1 MNNLILIQVICIA
14 IQTVAL
20 LSIMIDLK
28 EIKKCLGH
36 S

>member
-1 MNNLILIQVICIA
+1 MDKLVLIQVICIA

-20 LSIMIDLK
+20 LSIMIVLK
-28 EIKKCLGH
+28 EIKKCLEH